1 MSFEHTICA
10 TGAPELLRWVPDSRY
25 FLAGKPK
32 LRSPGH
38 EISLSSRTFHVAW
51 TCDTCTR
58 SKKSREN
65 TEYRRFDC
73 RKSSKVQTSSLS
85 TSLSIQDTL
94 LTLIASE
101 DCLVRAISCK
111 IFRRHAGLEVDHLLT
126 HISCISLRGRNSGN
140 IQDRRVVIARMLHI
154 HTVNHLHLTN
164 TH

>member
-1 MSFEHTICA
+1 MHMSFEHKICA
-10 TGAPELLRWVPDSRY
+10 TGAPEPLRWVLDSRY

-32 LRSPGH
+32 LRSPVH
-38 EISLSSRTFHVAW
+38 EISLSSRTFHIAW
-51 TCDTCTR
+51 TCYTF
-58 SKKSREN
+58 KEVKEN

-101 DCLVRAISCK
+101 YCLVRAIPCK
-111 IFRRHAGLEVDHLLT
+111 IFRRDAGLEVDHLLT
-126 HISCISLRGRNSGN
+126 HISCVSLRGRNSGN
-140 IQDRRVVIARMLHI
+140 IQDRRVVVAGMLHI